1 MARSLGQWLDW
12 QSSIHPR
19 TIELGLARM
28 HAILAR
34 LPVRRPGGPVIVVAG
49 TNGKGSVA
57 AYLEALLRAGGRSV
71 GTYTSPH
78 LIDYNERIRIDGQPI
93 ASDRLCA
100 AFEIVETARGDSPLT
115 FFEYGTA
122 AALVA
127 FSAAALDA
135 WVLEVGL
142 GGRLDAVNAVDG
154 DASVVVSIGL
164 DHMDW
169 LGPDVESIGREKAG
183 VFRAG
188 RPAVLGSRQM
198 PASVPAAAQAIG
210 ARAVTLGRDFDAQ
223 PLADGEH
230 FQFRF
235 RDQPALDLP
244 LPALPGRVQCDNAA
258 TALATLA
265 ELGVLPAAT
274 QIAAALTAVRLPGR
288 FERHVDT
295 NGRTWIL
302 DVAHNPPAAENLAAN
317 LAASPVAGRTYALVG
332 VLADKDAAGI
342 ATALR
347 GAFAGYVALDLEG
360 ERARSAAELA
370 RAFGSDFGVL
380 LGEAADVAHGMELL
394 AAQAANGDRLV
405 VFGSFHVVGPALE
418 WLRLYSG

>member
-1 MARSLGQWLDW
+1 MARSLAQWLDW
-12 QSSIHPR
+12 QASVHPR
-19 TIELGLARM
+19 SIELGLARM
-28 HAILAR
+28 HAIVGR
-34 LPVRRPGGPVIVVAG
+34 LPVRRPPGPVIVVAG

-57 AYLEALLRAGGRSV
+57 AYLEALLRAGRHSV

-78 LIDYNERIRIDGQPI
+78 LIEYNERIRIDGEPI

-100 AFEIVETARGDSPLT
+100 AFETVEAARGELALT

-127 FSAAALDA
+127 FSDAAVDV

-142 GGRLDAVNAVDG
+142 GGRLDAVNVIDG

-198 PASVPAAAQAIG
+198 PASVLAVADSIAA
-210 ARAVTLGRDFDAQ
+210 RPVVLGRDFDARTGGV
-223 PLADGEH
+223 DG
-230 FQFRF
+230 RF
-235 RDQPALDLP
+235 EFVRRGGGVIELPAPALR
-244 LPALPGRVQCDNAA
+244 GRVQYDNAA
-258 TALATLA
+258 TALATLD
-265 ELGVLPAAT
+265 ELGALPGVT
-274 QIAAALTAVRLPGR
+274 QIATALSSVRLAGR
-288 FERHVDT
+288 FEQRVDAG
-295 NGRTWIL
+295 GRTWIL
-302 DVAHNPPAAENLAAN
+302 DVAHNPPAAEILAAN
-317 LAASPVAGRTYALVG
+317 LAASPVTGRTYALVG

-342 ATALR
+342 AAALR
-347 GAFAGYVALDLEG
+347 GAFSGYVALDLGG
-360 ERARSAAELA
+360 ERGRSAAALGA
-370 RAFGSDFGVL
+370 VVGADLGVP
-380 LGEAADVAHGMELL
+380 LGEVTEVAQGMERL
-394 AAQAANGDRLV
+394 AVHAARGDRLV

-418 WLRLYSG
+418 WLRLYSR